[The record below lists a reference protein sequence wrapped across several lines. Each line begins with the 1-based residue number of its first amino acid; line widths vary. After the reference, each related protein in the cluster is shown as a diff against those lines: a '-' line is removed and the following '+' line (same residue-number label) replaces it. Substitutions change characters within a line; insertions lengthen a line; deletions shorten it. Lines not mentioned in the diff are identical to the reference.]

1 MIEIFLSVLLGSVGA
16 LALWGLYRALQLNWP
31 EQYAS
36 LNDTFALRVNQTWWR
51 FLLYRFIPVFGA
63 GIALWATADRL
74 KLHPIVTIVTTMV
87 IHLLHT
93 NAIALAQS
101 FGKLQSPQK
110 FTINYAS
117 YHLMA
122 IGLVTLAAT
131 GSVIFGAS
139 LAFLV
144 PKPSVL
150 LENLWVAIFI
160 AIAGGVAVSV
170 TGRRPDGA
178 RTFDPE
184 YFVWRAVRDVG
195 IELTDIAYKAAMDYR
210 CDPILL
216 RSIMFA
222 EALQRPRWVRN
233 MERVKGLLFKR
244 GTYGVTQESADQPIS
259 DEESIRRTARSL
271 THCWAGT
278 IEEWGFASNDGL
290 IWKYS
295 AIHNEDVRF
304 IAGVQDIYRS
314 IQYSPQSI
322 AYHLESRE
330 LKILEVRRYPHRF
343 GMRAVTDANVLVFS
357 YTSASGDSAQTR
369 IERPE
374 DVPQAELW
382 AFEFSFDV
390 DVGLILADLI
400 GPRGPASH
408 DIQVTAAT
416 V

>member
-1 MIEIFLSVLLGSVGA
+1 MMEILLSVLLGSVGA

-51 FLLYRFIPVFGA
+51 FLLYRFVPVFGA
-63 GIALWATADRL
+63 GVALWATAGRL
-74 KLHPIVTIVTTMV
+74 KLHPIVTIVTMVV

-101 FGKLQSPQK
+101 FGKLQARQK

-122 IGLVTLAAT
+122 IGLVALAAT

-160 AIAGGVAVSV
+160 AIAGGVALSV
-170 TGRRPDGA
+170 IGRRPDGA
-178 RTFDPE
+178 RTFDPQ
-184 YFVWRAVRDVG
+184 YFVWRADRDVG
-195 IELTDIAYKAAMDYR
+195 IELSDIAYKAAMDYR

-233 MERVKGLLFKR
+233 IERVKGVFFKR

-259 DEESIRRTARSL
+259 DEEAIHRTARSL
-271 THCWAGT
+271 SHCWAVT
-278 IEEWGFASNDGL
+278 LEEWGFAGNDGL
-290 IWKYS
+290 IWKHS
-295 AIHNEDVRF
+295 AHHNEDVRF
-304 IAGVQDIYRS
+304 IAGVQEIYRS
-314 IQYSPQSI
+314 LSYSPQSM
-322 AYHLESRE
+322 AYELESRE

-343 GMRAVTDANVLVFS
+343 GMRAVTSANVLSFS
-357 YTSASGDSAQTR
+357 YTSASGDLAQTR

-382 AFEFSFDV
+382 AFELSFDV
-390 DVGLILADLI
+390 DVSLISAVLTGPGGL
-400 GPRGPASH
+400 ASYE
-408 DIQVTAAT
+408 IPVNAAT